1 MTTAQEILNQQDVFL
16 AIKQKKSEKQAELQQ
31 IQQTLSKALTNA
43 ISPLPRATNKMEFAM
58 QIAKNAFNIWQGIS
72 LGIKIVRGFRSAF
85 KK

>member
-43 ISPLPRATNKMEFAM
+43 ISPLPRATNKMDFAM

>member
-31 IQQTLSKALTNA
+31 IQQTLSKVLTNA
-43 ISPLPRATNKMEFAM
+43 ISPLPRATNKMDFAM

>member
-16 AIKQKKSEKQAELQQ
+16 AIKQKKSEKQAELLH
-31 IQQTLSKALTNA
+31 IQQTLSKALTDA
-43 ISPLPRATNKMEFAM
+43 ISPLPRATNKMDFAM

>member
-16 AIKQKKSEKQAELQQ
+16 AIKQKKSEKQAELLQ

-43 ISPLPRATNKMEFAM
+43 ISPLPRATNKMDFAM

>member
-16 AIKQKKSEKQAELQQ
+16 AIKQKKSEKQAELLQ
-31 IQQTLSKALTNA
+31 IQQTLSKALTDA
-43 ISPLPRATNKMEFAM
+43 IAPLPRATNKMDFAM

>member
-16 AIKQKKSEKQAELQQ
+16 AIKQKKSEKQAELLQ

-43 ISPLPRATNKMEFAM
+43 ISPLPRATNKMDFAM

-72 LGIKIVRGFRSAF
+72 LGIKIARGFRSAF